1 MFALMSSQKGDA
13 AGAAQVLLLSS
24 ALGFYRERLGS
35 LLLDKP
41 QLGYAAGFYLLY
53 AAGIVALAVNPALDG
68 GNWVN
73 ALIAGAILGLSAY
86 GTYDMTNLSTLRGWF
101 AHRQPRRRGVG
112 HAADRHSGDRRLS
125 DHEVAVPLDLVVDI
139 DVAPAMVRASGGRL
153 SPFRGPVPPAPA
165 PQGR

>member
-86 GTYDMTNLSTLRGWF
+86 GTYDMTNLSTLRGWSLT
-101 AHRQPRRRGVG
+101 V
-112 HAADRHSGDRRLS
+112 S
-125 DHEVAVPLDLVVDI
+125 LV
-139 DVAPAMVRASGGRL
+139 DVAWGTLLTATAATGGYL
-153 SPFRGPVPPAPA
+153 ITKWLFP
-165 PQGR
+165 